1 MTVKVV
7 GAWEFG
13 WSTPIMEYDLWHFT
27 MRDFAVDQ
35 WIMTPISGITQQ
47 NITERFNIPNVVSN
61 NPTLTPIYVDENGE
75 ADLEVFVHPAD
86 CLYIF
91 GKASYSPWVAAGSP
105 ANSSVKIVTPLQAG
119 LLWPHQAAGIVLYD
133 RLIKSA

>member
-7 GAWEFG
+7 GSWEFG

-27 MRDFAVDQ
+27 MRDFEVDQ
-35 WIMTPISGITQQ
+35 WLMTPISGITAQ
-47 NITERFNIPNVVSN
+47 NIIERINIAAVVTN
-61 NPTLTPIYVDENGE
+61 NPTLTAIYVDENGE
-75 ADLEVFVHPAD
+75 ADLENFTHPAD

-91 GKASYSPWVAAGSP
+91 GKASYSPWIEAGSP
-105 ANSSVKIVTPLQAG
+105 ANASVKIVTPANEG

-133 RLIKSA
+133 RLIKEV

>member
-1 MTVKVV
+1 MTVKVI
-7 GAWEFG
+7 GAWERG

-27 MRDFAVDQ
+27 MRDFAVDEFC
-35 WIMTPISGITQQ
+35 MTPISGIDAQQ
-47 NITERFNIPNVVSN
+47 INECPDIPAFVAA
-61 NPTLTPIYVDENGE
+61 NPSLTPIYVDENGTT
-75 ADLEVFVHPAD
+75 DLVNFVHPED

-105 ANSSVKIVTPLQAG
+105 LGASVKITTPLQAG

-133 RLIKSA
+133 RYLKGA